1 MLEDVLEEKLE
12 KTDDDISI
20 EFFPNRSRIRNGSYG
35 QSIKLPGGMHIKS
48 GKRSGFCNEQFEPV
62 EMSYEFLTGI
72 AKYTLMAVKKI
83 LGTMSGAEKEPKKR
97 ELSLELEGFAEL
109 PPSVKVVLEKCNLVR
124 YLCQKAQTTG
134 YLSHFERLTILYVFG
149 HLGEEGKTFVHTV
162 MEFTLNYQYHV
173 TEKFIQKLPAKPVS
187 CVKLRDQY
195 KQITAEYG
203 CSCNFR
209 RTKNCY
215 PSPVLHALK
224 NSSDVAD
231 DITIPTSR
239 TLTKK
244 VEEKVIEEINIHK
257 KVQDLAVRIVEMKKQ
272 KRGVEK
278 KIQKVENELETIY
291 DQAGVDCLEVDMGM
305 LVRRKKGQGY
315 EWLIEI

>member
-1 MLEDVLEEKLE
+1 MLEGY
-12 KTDDDISI
+12 
-20 EFFPNRSRIRNGSYG
+20 P
-35 QSIKLPGGMHIKS
+35 
-48 GKRSGFCNEQFEPV
+48 
-62 EMSYEFLTGI
+62 
-72 AKYTLMAVKKI
+72 
-83 LGTMSGAEKEPKKR
+83 
-97 ELSLELEGFAEL
+97 EL
-109 PPSVKVVLEKCNLVR
+109 PQNVKVVVERCNLVR

-149 HLGEEGKTFVHTV
+149 HLGEEGKAFVHTV

-173 TEKFIQKLPAKPVS
+173 TEKFIQKLPAKPIS
-187 CVKLRDQY
+187 CLKLRDQY

-203 CSCNFR
+203 CSCNFK

-224 NSSDVAD
+224 ASSDASG

-239 TLTKK
+239 TLTKAG
-244 VEEKVIEEINIHK
+244 EEKVVEEINIHK

-278 KIQKVENELETIY
+278 AILKVENELEQIY
-291 DQAGVDCLEVDMGM
+291 DQAGVDCLEVDMGL
-305 LVRRKKGQGY
+305 LVRRKKDQGY